1 MVLALAPLT
10 DYACEAVLV
19 LVMIDL
25 VSWDCNFTALVA
37 HDWFMRANLAV
48 LLDIADMWLLSAF
61 AWAGCEGLGAV
72 LLDMWLKLIQWD
84 VSLRAV
90 VGTSKGRVL

>member
-10 DYACEAVLV
+10 DYACKAVLV

-37 HDWFMRANLAV
+37 HNWFMRAGLAV
-48 LLDIADMWLLSAF
+48 LLDIADMWPLSAF
-61 AWAGCEGLGAV
+61 VWAICESLSTV
-72 LLDMWLKLIQWD
+72 LLDMWLKLIHWD
-84 VSLRAV
+84 VGLRAAV
-90 VGTSKGRVL
+90 RASEGRVL